1 MYLRT
6 MTPYMCM
13 SINTRRNIAKDA
25 NSTFLK
31 TCRFDESNE
40 ETLYCP
46 IFSLKQ
52 IVDMI
57 KPTKAVPWKQD
68 FRNISVKV

>member
-1 MYLRT
+1 
-6 MTPYMCM
+6 M

-25 NSTFLK
+25 NPTFLK

-57 KPTKAVPWKQD
+57 VPKQD
-68 FRNISVKV
+68 FRNISVKVCILVCVCDSVVVMGSV